1 MFQQIL
7 DILKPPNVI
16 QPNQVQEKPDYSFA
30 IIGSVAL
37 IVVAVVIFLILKK
50 K

>member
-7 DILKPPNVI
+7 DILKPPQVI
-16 QPNQVQEKPDYSFA
+16 QPGAVQEQTDYSIA